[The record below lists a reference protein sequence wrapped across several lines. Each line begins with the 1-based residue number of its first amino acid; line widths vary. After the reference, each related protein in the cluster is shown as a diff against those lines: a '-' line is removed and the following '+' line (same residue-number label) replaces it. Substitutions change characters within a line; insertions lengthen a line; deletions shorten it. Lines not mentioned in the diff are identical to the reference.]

1 MRNALLCLVLVVAVS
16 LGAAWLFRGELAT
29 AIMAR
34 GAQSTMATDQIAA
47 LPDGLHVAFCGAGS
61 PLPDPRR
68 SGPCVAV
75 IGGRTLVV
83 VDAGSGGARN
93 LQRMGLGAGRIQ
105 AVLLTHFHSDHIDGL
120 GELAMQRWV
129 GAAHAEPLP
138 VHGPPGVEQVVD
150 GFNQAYQADFGY
162 RTAHH
167 GADIAPPSGAGSRA
181 VPFEMPAAG
190 QQREIWNVDGL
201 RITAFEVSH
210 QPAQPAVGYRFDYGG
225 RALVIS
231 GDTRKTDAV
240 AQAARGADLLLHEA
254 LAPHLVARLT
264 EAAEATGQAALAK
277 ITRDIVDYHTTPV
290 EAAEIARTAGVKAL
304 VLYHIVPPLLVPGA
318 GTAFLKGVDAA
329 YPGPVTIARDGA
341 FISMP
346 AGSTDIMQSQRL

>member
-1 MRNALLCLVLVVAVS
+1 MLGLLALALLA
-16 LGAAWLFRGELAT
+16 LGAGWLFRAELAT

-34 GAQSTMATDQIAA
+34 GAQLNMAADRIAE

-61 PLPDPRR
+61 PLPDPQR

-75 IGGRTLVV
+75 IGGSTLVV
-83 VDAGSGGARN
+83 VDAGGGGPRN

-138 VHGPPGVEQVVD
+138 VYGPPGVDQVVA
-150 GFNQAYQADFGY
+150 GFNQAYAADFGY

-167 GADIAPPSGAGSRA
+167 GAAIAPPSGAGSRA

-190 QQREIWNVDGL
+190 EQREIWNANGL
-201 RITAFEVSH
+201 RITAFPVVHE
-210 QPAQPAVGYRFDYGG
+210 PAHPAVGYRFEYGG
-225 RALVIS
+225 RSLVIS
-231 GDTRKTDAV
+231 GDTRKTDSV
-240 AQAARGADLLLHEA
+240 AQAALGADLLLHEA

-264 EAAEATGQAALAK
+264 DAAEAAGQSGLAK
-277 ITRDIVDYHTTPV
+277 ITRDILDYHTTPV
-290 EAAEIARTAGVKAL
+290 EAAEIAQTAGVSAL
-304 VLYHIVPPLLVPGA
+304 VLYHIVPPLLMPGA
-318 GTAFLKGVDAA
+318 EAAFLTGVDAA
-329 YPGPVTIARDGA
+329 YAGPVTVARDGT
-341 FISMP
+341 FVSLP
-346 AGSTDIMQSQRL
+346 AGSTRIEQAQRL